1 MIPVCESATNDPQAV
16 GTGRVERTIP
26 MGFSADEGLEIG
38 KDLGSPSSPDYGPRG
53 NEFNETIACV
63 QLDVC
68 TTTALLIALLA
79 RAALKGTRPQEV
91 QSATG
96 FYYIAVVPAL
106 TAEIAVKTRF
116 FLA

>member
-1 MIPVCESATNDPQAV
+1 
-16 GTGRVERTIP
+16 

-53 NEFNETIACV
+53 NEFNGTIAWV

-68 TTTALLIALLA
+68 TTTTLLIALLA
-79 RAALKGTRPQEV
+79 RAALEGPATQAV

-96 FYYIAVVPAL
+96 LYYIAVVTAL

-116 FLA
+116 FPA